1 LKIARIEHLHADA
14 GWRRA
19 CYLKIT
25 TADGTIGWSEYN
37 IHTGTAGLVG
47 VIDAL
52 GALVIGM
59 NALEIERIAAF
70 LRGRTLQASGGMNQH
85 AIAAI
90 CNALFD
96 IKGKALGVPVHSLLG
111 GAFRD
116 RLNLY
121 WSHCGTYR
129 VRHADVL
136 GAAPLKTFDDIAKLG
151 AEVKQRGY
159 RALKTGMM
167 DHDGSKFVNY
177 APAFAQTR
185 GYPELNIDTRLLNVL
200 KRQLAA
206 FREGAGD
213 DIDLLL
219 DTNFHFKTEGFVQ
232 IARAVEPF
240 NLLWL
245 ELDTYDP
252 LALKT
257 VRNAARCPIASLE
270 ALFGRRQLKP
280 YLDIGAT
287 DVAIIDV
294 TWNGYLEALKMAEF
308 AETYEVNVAP
318 HSFGGGM
325 LGDVMSAHFAAA
337 VPNFRIM
344 EIDVEDVPWKPEF
357 LTHPLVT
364 ENGDL
369 LVPQRPGWGTD
380 VNEDAVRA
388 HPPK

>member
-1 LKIARIEHLHADA
+1 VKIIRIEHLHADA

-19 CYLKIT
+19 CFLKIT
-25 TADGTIGWSEYN
+25 TADGVIGWSEYN
-37 IHTGTAGLVG
+37 IHTGTAGLPG

-70 LRGRTLQASGGMNQH
+70 LRGRTLQAGGGMNQH

-116 RLNLY
+116 RLALY

-129 VRHADVL
+129 VRHAEVL
-136 GAAPLKTFDDIAKLG
+136 GVPPLVTFDDIARLG

-159 RALKTGMM
+159 RALKTGLM
-167 DHDGSKFVNY
+167 DHDGARFVNF
-177 APAFAQTR
+177 APAFAHTR
-185 GYPELNIDTRLLNVL
+185 GYPELNIDTRILNVL

-206 FREGAGD
+206 FREGAGN

-219 DTNFHFKTEGFVQ
+219 DINFHFKTEGFLQ

-245 ELDTYDP
+245 ELDTFDP

-257 VRNAARCPIASLE
+257 VRDIARCPIASLE
-270 ALFGRRQLKP
+270 ALFGRRQLRP
-280 YLDIGAT
+280 YLEAGAADI
-287 DVAIIDV
+287 AIIDV
-294 TWNGYLEALKMAEF
+294 TWNGYLESIKMAEF
-308 AETYEVNVAP
+308 VETYEVNVAP
-318 HSFGGGM
+318 HSFGAGM

-344 EIDVEDVPWKPEF
+344 EIDVDDVPWKPEF

-364 ENGDL
+364 ENGEL

-380 VNEDAVRA
+380 VNEAAVRA